1 MQRRIELTD
10 DFYRAVYLLE
20 NRFNTPTDL
29 LKYWAFSGP
38 CEENQPSIENIRNFD
53 K

>member
-1 MQRRIELTD
+1 MQQKKEFKE

-20 NRFNTPTDL
+20 HRFNTPTDL

-38 CEENQPSIENIRNFD
+38 CSEKYPSIEKIKNFD
-53 K
+53 E